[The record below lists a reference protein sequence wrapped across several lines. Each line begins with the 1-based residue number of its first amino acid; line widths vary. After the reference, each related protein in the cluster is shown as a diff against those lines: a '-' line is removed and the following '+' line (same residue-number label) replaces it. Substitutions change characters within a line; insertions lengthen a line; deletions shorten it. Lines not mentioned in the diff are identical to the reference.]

1 MVLVARPIDILYAKL
16 GDKVKENV
24 SLAPY
29 TSARIG
35 GPADILI
42 TTESADELARII
54 KLLHKQDIDY
64 LMLGGGSNVLI
75 SDRGVRGVV
84 VLNRAKGVR
93 FHSGDEPSVTVE
105 SGVIFSNLA
114 NRCAAKGFGG
124 LEWAATVPG
133 TIGGAVYGNAGAFGG
148 DMAGNLIW
156 AELLTEHGREKYTAE
171 QMGYA
176 YRTSILKRGEL
187 EAVVLAAELGLK
199 NSTKEE
205 VTTNI
210 EQFSAHRKATQ
221 PPGASMGS
229 MFKNPNGD
237 YAGKLIEAA
246 GLKGKRIGNAEISPV
261 HGNFFIN
268 HGTTSAEDI
277 RALIEL
283 VIKTV
288 KEKQGVD
295 LELEIELVGEW

>member
-1 MVLVARPIDILYAKL
+1 MVVMAHPIDDLYAKL

-42 TTESADELARII
+42 TVDSADELARTV
-54 KLLHKQDIDY
+54 KLLRKLDMEY
-64 LMLGGGSNVLI
+64 LMLGGGSNVLV

-93 FHSGDEPSVTVE
+93 FHAGEQPSVTAE

-114 NRCAAKGFGG
+114 NRCAAKGLAG

-156 AELLTEHGREKYTAE
+156 AELLTKTGREKFTAE
-171 QMGYA
+171 QMGYS
-176 YRTSILKRGEL
+176 YRTSILKRSEL
-187 EAVVLAAELGLK
+187 DAVVLAAELSLR

-210 EQFSAHRKATQ
+210 EQFGAHRKATQ

-229 MFKNPNGD
+229 MFKNPNGT
-237 YAGKLIEAA
+237 YAGRLIEAA
-246 GLKGKRIGNAEISPV
+246 GLKGTRIGNAEISPL

-268 HGTTSAEDI
+268 HGTTRADDI

-283 VIKTV
+283 VMKTV
-288 KEKQGVD
+288 KERQGVE
-295 LELEIELVGEW
+295 LELEIELVGDW